1 MKAGLGGYQI
11 NPPPRE
17 NGFGPPVF
25 TSHAD
30 SSESHT
36 RVLHNGSFSFPH
48 TLSGI
53 PESSVTTRNHTCG
66 EDMEQLAERGAM
78 ASQVHQES
86 TKNHAIFYDGK
97 DL

>member
-1 MKAGLGGYQI
+1 MAGLGGSQI

-17 NGFGPPVF
+17 KGFWATTVL

-30 SSESHT
+30 SWESHT
-36 RVLHNGSFSFPH
+36 RVWHNGSFSFPH

-53 PESSVTTRNHTCG
+53 PESNVTTRNHMCG
-66 EDMEQLAERGAM
+66 EDTEQFAVRGAM

-86 TKNHAIFYDGK
+86 TKNHGILLVGK